1 MPFPCSWLQHRC
13 AGVLSC
19 IITNN
24 SYANTSTYVLP
35 HGSQHHTL
43 SFQAACSDSQNALVN
58 HSPPSSCGLF
68 TREFFGPVAQ
78 GIHGRIVSGSSSL
91 CGSGVRQWAQK
102 SEWHV
107 ALPQA
112 FCGWQSRDSLQVALI
127 HIGAEVALHICTHT
141 VVLER
146 HSSWCRAIQVS
157 TAPRSTFHSHAH
169 VSS

>member
-1 MPFPCSWLQHRC
+1 VHKAACLSPAVGCNIAVQVCFPTSSRTILMQTC
-13 AGVLSC
+13 ATC
-19 IITNN
+19 IHV
-24 SYANTSTYVLP
+24 TSRLATPLTT
-35 HGSQHHTL
+35 STL

-112 FCGWQSRDSLQVALI
+112 FCGWQSRDSLQV
-127 HIGAEVALHICTHT
+127 GVN
-141 VVLER
+141 
-146 HSSWCRAIQVS
+146 S
-157 TAPRSTFHSHAH
+157 
-169 VSS
+169 